1 VKPPPGSSGL
11 AAPRPLEHTGSFALP
26 RVFEPAPGTPVS
38 DLQLK
43 LLGGPRRWRR
53 REVAR
58 AVGVSLL
65 SARKL
70 WRALGFAN
78 VTDQDVAF
86 TDGDAEALG
95 RVVTLVREGLIDE
108 ATAIALAR
116 AIGQTTDRLVSWHT
130 EALLEHLAAGRATA
144 SVAVAAGTA
153 AGAGTGA
160 AAAGAG
166 TDHPAA
172 AVAHLG
178 ALVDDLEKLLVY
190 SWRRQLAAVLSRIT
204 DDPDGA
210 GLVSSGHLTVGF
222 ADLVSYTRL
231 SQRLQQRELGIL
243 VQRFEGLASD
253 VVTAGGGKVIK
264 TVGDEVLFTADDAAS
279 GAVIALSLSEQMAVD
294 DVVPD
299 VRVGLAHGPV
309 LRSLGDVYGVTVNL
323 ASRLTSLAQ
332 PGTVVTD
339 PATAVLLAREPGLVL
354 VPQRARQLRG
364 IGQLQPL
371 LVARAGPNAPLIDLD

>member
-1 VKPPPGSSGL
+1 MTAGPAPREPGPREPGPPEPGQAASGV
-11 AAPRPLEHTGSFALP
+11 ATVGAPRPLEHTGSFARPQRYL
-26 RVFEPAPGTPVS
+26 PAPGS
-38 DLQLK
+38 RADNLQLR

-78 VTDQDVAF
+78 VTDADVAF
-86 TDGDAEALG
+86 TDADAEALG
-95 RVVTLVREGLIDE
+95 RVVGMVREGLVDE
-108 ATAIALAR
+108 PTAIALAR
-116 AIGQTTDRLVSWHT
+116 ALGQTTDRLVSWHT
-130 EALLEHLAAGRATA
+130 EALMEHLA
-144 SVAVAAGTA
+144 GTA
-153 AGAGTGA
+153 GAQGP
-160 AAAGAG
+160 
-166 TDHPAA
+166 DR
-172 AVAHLG
+172 AVRHLEEL
-178 ALVDDLEKLLVY
+178 AEELEQLLVY
-190 SWRRQLAAVLSRIT
+190 SWRRQLAAVVARIAEA
-204 DDPDGA
+204 PGGA
-210 GLVSSGHLTVGF
+210 GTVASGVLTVGF

-253 VVTAGGGKVIK
+253 VVTAGGGRVIK
-264 TVGDEVLFTADDAAS
+264 TVGDEVLFTADDAVS

-299 VRVGLAHGPV
+299 VRVGLAHGLV
-309 LRSLGDVYGVTVNL
+309 LRSLGDVYGPTVNL
-323 ASRLTSLAQ
+323 ASRLTGLAQ

-339 PATAVLLAREPGLVL
+339 PTTGAALARNSDLVL
-354 VPQRARQLRG
+354 VPQRARQVHG